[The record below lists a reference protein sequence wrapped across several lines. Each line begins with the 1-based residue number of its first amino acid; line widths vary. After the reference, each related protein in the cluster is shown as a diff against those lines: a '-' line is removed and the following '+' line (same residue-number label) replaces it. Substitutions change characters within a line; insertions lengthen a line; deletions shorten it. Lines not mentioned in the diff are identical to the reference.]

1 MTRSSSSIVCLLLG
15 FLPNPA
21 ATMTSLPWLC
31 SSVVHSFCSPPV
43 ALATPPIAAC
53 GCFLIMH
60 THSCHAACQY
70 AINTSHLFSS
80 HEGSRASGFL
90 PQSFSAAPRGSR
102 LSASLFLYIV
112 EGNKSHGEAY
122 RIHCAAFI
130 QAGTMRSSE
139 GRRSVNSLLRR
150 AGHVVLYFPLGSAVN
165 EPLVS
170 PVGGGTKER
179 KQ

>member
-15 FLPNPA
+15 SSPNPA

-53 GCFLIMH
+53 GRFLIMH

-70 AINTSHLFSS
+70 AINTSHLFTS

-122 RIHCAAFI
+122 RIHCASIHPSRHHEKLRGASKCK
-130 QAGTMRSSE
+130 QSSE
-139 GRRSVNSLLRR
+139 ESRPCCPL
-150 AGHVVLYFPLGSAVN
+150 FP
-165 EPLVS
+165 P
-170 PVGGGTKER
+170 R
-179 KQ
+179 KCSE